1 MQSKVDALTVAGFVV
16 VHGVRESD
24 RVNPRPPPSRLPLVQ
39 GCHADVFGR
48 TDGRTDGRT
57 IGRWPWGRP

>member
-1 MQSKVDALTVAGFVV
+1 M
-16 VHGVRESD
+16 
-24 RVNPRPPPSRLPLVQ
+24 RVGMPAVGASEAVTRGTKQ